1 METLEEEEEMKLT
14 GERRELGRRNFLK
27 AVAATPVAGALIWKA
42 SSMTPVKVGII
53 GVGGQGSILLENAPP
68 SHIRVSAVCDIYP
81 ENLERALEF
90 ARERH
95 DPEAE
100 AYEDYKELLTRRD
113 LEAVIIATPLWMH
126 APMTI
131 DALDAR
137 KHVFCEKNM
146 ALGID
151 DCRQMVEASRR
162 NRRNLQIGH
171 QRAYNPL
178 YHEAKKLIDT
188 GAIGD
193 MYHIRA
199 LWHRNNTW
207 RRALPDGLFDP
218 SPWGYKD
225 KEHWINWRLYKKFSL
240 GLMAELASHQIQIV
254 NWFTGSLP
262 TRVYG
267 TGGICKE
274 KDGREIPDHVYL
286 MYEYPDDRTLT
297 YSSIQSNSWDHYYEA
312 FFGTDGTIVL
322 NGEQE
327 AMLFYEGEGREATE
341 LKVED
346 VHADM
351 PLIQASR
358 SRAGDAAG
366 TSVSG
371 STSEFNALSSY
382 MLELEGFAQT
392 IRTGRPNQCP
402 GTVGMNAAV
411 ASIMGYD
418 AVNKRVLADIRE
430 DLYSRS

>member
-1 METLEEEEEMKLT
+1 MRLSE
-14 GERRELGRRNFLK
+14 ERRELGRRDFLK
-27 AVAATPVAGALIWKA
+27 AIAATPVAGALIWKA

-53 GVGGQGSILLENAPP
+53 GVGSQGSVLLENAPP
-68 SHIRVSAVCDIYP
+68 SQIRVSAVCDIYP
-81 ENLERALEF
+81 DNLEKALKF
-90 ARERH
+90 ARENH

-100 AYEDYKELLTRRD
+100 AYEDYKELLARRD
-113 LEAVIIATPLWMH
+113 LEAVIIATPLWQH

-151 DCRQMVEASRR
+151 ECRQMVEASKR

-207 RRALPDGLFDP
+207 RRDVPDLPFDP
-218 SPWGYKD
+218 SPWGYED
-225 KEHWINWRLYKKFSL
+225 KEHWRNWRLYKKFSL

-254 NWFTGSLP
+254 NWFTDSLP
-262 TRVYG
+262 SRVYG

-286 MYEYPDDRTLT
+286 MYEYPDNRTLT

-312 FFGTDGTIVL
+312 FFGTEGTIVL
-322 NGEQE
+322 SGEQE
-327 AMLFYEGEGREATE
+327 AMLFYEGDGPEATE
-341 LKVED
+341 LQVED
-346 VHADM
+346 VNADM
-351 PLIQASR
+351 PMMQASE
-358 SRAGDAAG
+358 SRARDAAG
-366 TSVSG
+366 SG
-371 STSEFNALSSY
+371 LPGSSSGFNALSAY
-382 MLELEGFAQT
+382 RMELEGFAQT
-392 IRTGRPNQCP
+392 IRARRPNLCP

-418 AVNKRVLADIRE
+418 AVNKRVFADIRE
-430 DLYSRS
+430 DLYSRN

>member
-1 METLEEEEEMKLT
+1 MKLT

-53 GVGGQGSILLENAPP
+53 GVGGQGSILLENAPS

-100 AYEDYKELLTRRD
+100 AYEDYKELLARRD

-137 KHVFCEKNM
+137 KHVFCEENM

-162 NRRNLQIGH
+162 NRRNLQIGY

-207 RRALPDGLFDP
+207 RRDLPDGLFDP
-218 SPWGYKD
+218 SPWGYED

-366 TSVSG
+366 TRVSG
-371 STSEFNALSSY
+371 STSEFSALSSY